1 MTFAPVATDL
11 ILLALFVAVLAYAR
25 AVRRDRLQRAR
36 WQAVLVSP
44 AGGAAA
50 LVLCCYLGIATVD
63 SLRFEVSGQRL
74 TLLDLAL
81 TPLRTGIE
89 NTYSAPLAIHAHA
102 RETRRGATGRLSQVY
117 PRLRHAGQRL
127 REPAREAGMDRM
139 RRAAAGLAGGG
150 LAGLATLAL
159 AGFALCGRPFEAL
172 TARRW
177 RAHRLTLLAICLVAG
192 LITGLAT
199 HYHVFG
205 TDKVGNDVLFQCLKS
220 VRTGLV
226 FGLVSTALALPF
238 AIGLGIAA
246 GYFRGLV
253 DDAIQFLY
261 TTLSSIPGVLLIAA
275 AALSLDVALQ
285 RHTEGIESMTVRGD
299 LKLLALCAV
308 LGLSGWTSLCRVLRA
323 ETLKLAALDFVD
335 AAHAMGVSR
344 PRILLRHLLPNV
356 MHLVII
362 TTVLDFSGLVMAEAV
377 LTYIDIG
384 VDPGMES
391 WGNMIN
397 GARLELAREP
407 VVWWSLGAALAAMF
421 VLVLAANLFADAMQS
436 AFDPRHVEPVSRG

>member
-11 ILLALFVAVLAYAR
+11 IFLALVVASLAYAR

-36 WQAVLVSP
+36 WHAVFANP
-44 AGGAAA
+44 TGGAAA
-50 LVLCCYLGIATVD
+50 LVLLCYLGIATVD
-63 SLRFEVSGQRL
+63 SLRFDIAGQRL

-81 TPLRTGIE
+81 TPLRTGTE
-89 NTYSAPLAIHAHA
+89 NTYSAPLATHGHA
-102 RETRRGATGRLSQVY
+102 RETQRGASGSLTQAY

-127 REPAREAGMDRM
+127 RTPAREAGADRLW
-139 RRAAAGLAGGG
+139 RAAAGAASGGFAWLAVMVLAGVAWHRGPLG
-150 LAGLATLAL
+150 LLSMQA
-159 AGFALCGRPFEAL
+159 
-172 TARRW
+172 W
-177 RAHRLTLLAICLVAG
+177 RVPRQVLLAICLVTGVVA
-192 LITGLAT
+192 GLAT

-246 GYFRGLV
+246 GFFRGLV

-285 RHTEGIESMTVRGD
+285 RHTEEIESMAVRGD

-308 LGLSGWTSLCRVLRA
+308 LGLTGWTSLCRVLRA
-323 ETLKLAALDFVD
+323 EALKLAALEFVG
-335 AAHAMGVSR
+335 AARAMGVPR
-344 PRILLRHLLPNV
+344 LRILVQHLLPNV

-362 TTVLDFSGLVMAEAV
+362 TAVLDFSALVMAEAV

-407 VVWWSLGAALAAMF
+407 VVWWSLGAALVAMF
-421 VLVLAANLFADAMQS
+421 VLVLAANLFADAVQN
-436 AFDPRHVEPVSRG
+436 AFDPRHVAPVARR